1 MLFSM
6 VLFQWFINNQ
16 IKVNSEKCYFKWT
29 SNDTVNLIIEYQI
42 IDNSK
47 RENLLDVKS
56 DYKLRLMHTLM
67 TSVKKQA

>member
-1 MLFSM
+1 M
-6 VLFQWFINNQ
+6 VFFQWFINNQ

-47 RENLLDVKS
+47 
-56 DYKLRLMHTLM
+56 
-67 TSVKKQA
+67 

>member
-1 MLFSM
+1 MLFSI

-29 SNDTVNLIIEYQI
+29 NDTVNLIIEYQI

-47 RENLLDVKS
+47 REKLLGVKF

-67 TSVKKQA
+67 ISAKKQA